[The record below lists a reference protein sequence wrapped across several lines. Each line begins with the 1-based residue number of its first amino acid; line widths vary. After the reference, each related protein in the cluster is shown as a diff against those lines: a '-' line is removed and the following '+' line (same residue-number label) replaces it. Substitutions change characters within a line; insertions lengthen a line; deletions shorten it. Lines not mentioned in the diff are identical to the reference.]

1 MGIRWR
7 KSPLTWAC
15 QCQHLQLSFILTP
28 WMAAGWK
35 LAKGPLQQIMT
46 CMMTTVWNISWCLER
61 SESRVEKNS
70 APVGLRLCGYAGVRG
85 RSVGGYVDGYGMG
98 VLGGHVDGWPERG
111 IFRPKVSAH
120 LETNCRLNRKM
131 GGIWSGLIRERAI
144 ARSNNGGLS
153 DLLVTAS
160 DPNEHDRK
168 RKRNPCTLN
177 SKLPFCEEVSCQTL
191 QTSPKH
197 LWQHLLNHMGCFHH
211 FCVIGN
217 FNTMCLLQKNKWF

>member
-1 MGIRWR
+1 MMWVCTMQVFGVEVWVDM
-7 KSPLTWAC
+7 
-15 QCQHLQLSFILTP
+15 
-28 WMAAGWK
+28 WM
-35 LAKGPLQQIMT
+35 
-46 CMMTTVWNISWCLER
+46 
-61 SESRVEKNS
+61 
-70 APVGLRLCGYAGVRG
+70 
-85 RSVGGYVDGYGMG
+85 GMG
-98 VLGGHVDGWPERG
+98 VLGGYVDGWPERG

-168 RKRNPCTLN
+168 RKEILAHSILSCHFAT
-177 SKLPFCEEVSCQTL
+177 KLSCQTL

-197 LWQHLLNHMGCFHH
+197 LWQHLLNHMGRFYH
-211 FCVIGN
+211 FCVKVN
-217 FNTMCLLQKNKWF
+217 FNNMFLLQKK